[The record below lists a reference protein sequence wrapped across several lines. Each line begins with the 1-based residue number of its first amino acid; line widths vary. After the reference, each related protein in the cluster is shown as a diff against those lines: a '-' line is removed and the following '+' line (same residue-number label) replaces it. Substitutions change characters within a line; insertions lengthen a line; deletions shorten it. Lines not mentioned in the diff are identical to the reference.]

1 MTVPDSQWYAVE
13 WVAVKNEAL
22 PLCLTQ
28 YSDLGFKTTNQPT
41 NQGQKL
47 K

>member
-22 PLCLTQ
+22 PLTLCLTQ
-28 YSDLGFKTTNQPT
+28 YSDLGFKTTNQPIT
-41 NQGQKL
+41 NDKS
-47 K
+47 